1 MLKLIVNADDLGLTP
16 GCTDGII
23 KGLTKGIVTDTSLM
37 VNTPFT
43 DEAVSK
49 LKENGIE
56 RVGLHLNVSWG
67 RPLLPAG
74 EVPSLVDENGFFRR
88 KVAQAA
94 YGMRLDEVRRELAV
108 QAERFMATGLG
119 LTHLDSHHHAHSFSP
134 ITEAALELAKQFGVP
149 LRQTNDG
156 LRETIRR
163 QGLVTTDAIE
173 LDFYEQG
180 VNLEHLKQ
188 ILIEHPEGTLEIMCH
203 PAETDE
209 LLYDIS
215 SYNSWRDKE
224 LAILTSREMR
234 SFIEEQGI
242 QLISFDGLSG

>member
-16 GCTDGII
+16 GCIDGII

-37 VNTPFT
+37 VNTPFAE
-43 DEAVSK
+43 EAVIK
-49 LKENGIE
+49 LRENGID
-56 RVGLHLNVSWG
+56 RVGLHLNLSWG
-67 RPLLPAG
+67 QPLLPAG
-74 EVPSLVDENGFFRR
+74 EVPSLIDENGRFQR

-94 YGMRLDEVRRELAV
+94 YAMNPEEVRRELAA
-108 QAERFMATGLG
+108 QAEKFIATGLG
-119 LTHLDSHHHAHSFSP
+119 LTHLDSHHHAHSFPP
-134 ITEAALELAKQFGVP
+134 ITDAAIVLAKQFGVP

-156 LRETIRR
+156 LREKIRGK
-163 QGLVTTDAIE
+163 GLVTTDSIE

-180 VNLEHLKQ
+180 VNMEHLKQ
-188 ILIEHPEGTLEIMCH
+188 IILEHPEGTLEIMCH

-224 LAILTSREMR
+224 LAILTSREMQN
-234 SFIEEQGI
+234 FMTEQNVK
-242 QLISFDGLSG
+242 LISFDGLMD